1 MRKAEDPFE
10 RVLRFIPNEEE
21 ITFMRAI
28 RPLKKRE
35 VNRVYLRVMR
45 DFPPIE
51 RPPLYKLHRHIR
63 CGVMHGHLYEEE
75 DAQAGYA
82 FVLRSGNTPRA
93 MLYLYAV
100 EPEMRGQGVGSEFL
114 RELLANYAAQDGL
127 YAEVEMVEHARS
139 EKDKQ
144 TRLNRIAFYE
154 KLGFRRVEGLY
165 YSIYVVEMH
174 LFYKPLSAPEHPDAA
189 QAARDAEALYR
200 DVLKPHEMIHLKA
213 YPI

>member
-1 MRKAEDPFE
+1 
-10 RVLRFIPNEEE
+10 
-21 ITFMRAI
+21 
-28 RPLKKRE
+28 
-35 VNRVYLRVMR
+35 
-45 DFPPIE
+45 
-51 RPPLYKLHRHIR
+51 
-63 CGVMHGHLYEEE
+63 MHGHLYEEE

-127 YAEVEMVEHARS
+127 YAEVEMVGHARS

-165 YSIYVVEMH
+165 YSIYGVEMH

-200 DVLKPHEMIHLKA
+200 DVLRPHEMIHLKA